1 MAVTVAYF
9 DKFIENVGKN
19 NIDLDTH
26 TFKIMLVNNYTYD
39 PTDENLVH
47 IGSVEIANG
56 NGYTTG
62 GQSLTGVTFA
72 FGAGVTK
79 WDADDVSWSASGG
92 TIGVTDGAILYD
104 DSATDDKL
112 VCYIDFGQDESAG
125 DGTDFKITFNA
136 SGILTIS

>member
-19 NIDLDTH
+19 LIDLDTH

-39 PTDENLVH
+39 STDEDLVH

-56 NGYTTG
+56 NGYSTG
-62 GQSLTGVTFA
+62 GAALTGVTFA
-72 FGAGVTK
+72 FGGGVTK